1 MTNTLDT
8 ISEEFT
14 KILLP
19 LKSGFSSPAEAEA
32 LLKLLGW
39 KLPPGLKDIGLT
51 GIDLKALIEKFEIL
65 IASTPEEREDFELM
79 ASRYAEVLGA
89 AIILGNNIAN
99 VMKAI
104 SNLQGLP
111 SDYLSKT
118 KIHEKLYLRL
128 LDFLIIEY
136 FKHSHYS
143 QYCFFVLLGI
153 FELTIETGNTS
164 DYSVDYIKHEII
176 YSRITQV
183 FSDPKKLFQEVYGW
197 ETPSF
202 KSVDLLINFAMLLES
217 FGALIEV
224 KKMRPNWEELFLA
237 RPVPEALINPMP
249 QVDLALMQSLER
261 NGVEV
266 GLSAF
271 GLRKTTQTGTDGGI
285 GIAPYIR
292 GTTEI
297 EFPITPRL
305 FFEIDT
311 TLDVQGGIAL
321 LMRAGKD
328 IALKVDLL
336 SSDQGTALVSGKI
349 LFTLRLGSNT
359 SIPLTLISIP
369 GGTRV
374 QSQQIFITAGAGI
387 SGNKDLDLIVEGGL
401 RGGKLIITAGEG
413 DGFLKKILPAEAIE
427 LDFDIIIGYSSKT
440 GVYFKG
446 SSALEIRFPVHFVL
460 GPIGI
465 EGLTITLKPENG
477 KIPIALG
484 ADITAKLG
492 PLSAVVENM
501 GASASFSFPADQK
514 GNAGPLQIDL
524 GFKPPSAI
532 GLSLDTSA
540 VKAGGFLQIK
550 PDEYIGALELEIK
563 AIKLAIK
570 AIAIINTKLPG
581 GEPGFSLLVII
592 TAEFSPITLVFGFT
606 LNGLG
611 GLFGYKREFNR
622 DELRLGL
629 KTKALDS
636 ILFPKNVI
644 ANITKIVGDLKNV
657 FPIGNNFLIG
667 PMVKIGWGASLVTA
681 EIGIIIQ
688 IPEPIIA
695 ILGVI
700 RLQLPDPKDAIL
712 KLQINFLGIID
723 FEKKMLSL
731 DSSLTDS
738 RILTMTLTGE
748 FAVRLGWGFPPVFIF
763 SSGGFH
769 PDFKEAPVEL
779 QHMERLGLQIINE
792 EEVKLGVDTYFALTT
807 NTVQIGAHARFW
819 AKSGSYTAQAEVGFD
834 ALIQFKP
841 FFFSIAIFLTG
852 KVTGPMIDVVIEVK
866 GNLSGPNPWHTW
878 GFAHAKVLFFEITIP
893 FDKTFGD
900 PIEELSAGIENVLKL
915 LMEEIPKNTN
925 WKTTTVINGISK
937 VSLREITPDPDNMI
951 VHPNTILSFN
961 QRVVPLEVAIHNFGN
976 KGVDEPKKFSITA
989 NVPQATVSDTKLY
1002 DSFAPGNF
1010 FEIGKDQKLS
1020 RPSFEQMK
1028 SGNEFTIGSSSAAGI
1043 AVLKDIDY
1051 EVIYIRN
1058 KKIADKKEISLLN
1071 PDQVVLLASGGAAAK
1086 SKLSVENTRVSYQAP
1101 PKIMINRPRYIV
1113 VKKADHSEVVTEEFG
1128 NQAEAYNKR
1137 LEFDENETLILS
1149 TQEI

>member
-1 MTNTLDT
+1 MITNNFTETALLEVSYLLSPVKSLSSAEMVVSFFGKLGYTLPQANVLPVLSTLVSEIDGVILGAKDLVNADT
-8 ISEEFT
+8 DEEKETAITALVLKIGSAFTEINNLVTAINALADYSTAGNPPLSELPKRVVDYLIFQYLYQRQPRIFGTLFLLGILNDDNGQFVIYWDKIPRYFT
-14 KILLP
+14 EPAVVFDEIYKWNTAFDTDLFLTRFQLFLKAMGIAGGIYEQSATVKNALGNATAGLP
-19 LKSGFSSPAEAEA
+19 ELRIPVLQKGYYPELYAQLGLNLSPAEAKANAKKGLA
-32 LLKLLGW
+32 LIPYFLGTSQFEFEINPKWLTTFSSTLVLDAGVGLVIRPPLNLEVFEKIFLAPLSASSFELDLTAKQKKDQNNQIPEIYLFGSKSSTHLSIKGIALKLFVDSIASGQ
-39 KLPPGLKDIGLT
+39 DIGLD
-51 GIDLKALIEKFEIL
+51 ID
-65 IASTPEEREDFELM
+65 
-79 ASRYAEVLGA
+79 
-89 AIILGNNIAN
+89 
-99 VMKAI
+99 
-104 SNLQGLP
+104 
-111 SDYLSKT
+111 
-118 KIHEKLYLRL
+118 
-128 LDFLIIEY
+128 
-136 FKHSHYS
+136 
-143 QYCFFVLLGI
+143 
-153 FELTIETGNTS
+153 IETIS
-164 DYSVDYIKHEII
+164 
-176 YSRITQV
+176 
-183 FSDPKKLFQEVYGW
+183 
-197 ETPSF
+197 
-202 KSVDLLINFAMLLES
+202 LLIGGGQGDSFLTKLLPKDGIGAS
-217 FGALIEV
+217 FGLGLGFSLA
-224 KKMRPNWEELFLA
+224 KKF
-237 RPVPEALINPMP
+237 
-249 QVDLALMQSLER
+249 
-261 NGVEV
+261 
-266 GLSAF
+266 
-271 GLRKTTQTGTDGGI
+271 
-285 GIAPYIR
+285 
-292 GTTEI
+292 
-297 EFPITPRL
+297 
-305 FFEIDT
+305 
-311 TLDVQGGIAL
+311 
-321 LMRAGKD
+321 
-328 IALKVDLL
+328 
-336 SSDQGTALVSGKI
+336 
-349 LFTLRLGSNT
+349 
-359 SIPLTLISIP
+359 
-369 GGTRV
+369 
-374 QSQQIFITAGAGI
+374 
-387 SGNKDLDLIVEGGL
+387 
-401 RGGKLIITAGEG
+401 
-413 DGFLKKILPAEAIE
+413 
-427 LDFDIIIGYSSKT
+427 
-440 GVYFKG
+440 YFKG
-446 SSALEIRFPVHFVL
+446 SSGIEILLPIHLQL
-460 GPIGI
+460 GPINIQNIIIGVKI
-465 EGLTITLKPENG
+465 ENKKIPLEVGADVKGELGPLTIVIQNIGLRTELLFSDSG
-477 KIPIALG
+477 G
-484 ADITAKLG
+484 KLG
-492 PLSAVVENM
+492 PLDVH
-501 GASASFSFPADQK
+501 
-514 GNAGPLQIDL
+514 L

-581 GEPGFSLLVII
+581 EQQGFSLLVII

-644 ANITKIVGDLKNV
+644 ANITKIVSDLKNV

-681 EIGIIIQ
+681 EIGILIQ
-688 IPEPIIA
+688 IPEPIIIA

-792 EEVKLGVDTYFALTT
+792 EEVKLGVNTYFALTT

-852 KVTGPMIDVVIEVK
+852 RVTGPMIDVVIEVK

-893 FDKTFGD
+893 FNKTFGD

-915 LMEEIPKNTN
+915 LIEEIPKNTN

-951 VHPNTILSFN
+951 VHPNTVLSFN

-989 NVPQATVSDTKLY
+989 QATVSDTKLY

-1028 SGNEFTIGSSSAAGI
+1028 SGIEFTIGSSSAAGI

-1058 KKIADKKEISLLN
+1058 KKIAEKKEISLLN
-1071 PDQVVLLASGGAAAK
+1071 PYQVVLLASGGAAAK

-1101 PKIMINRPRYIV
+1101 PKITINRPRYIV
-1113 VKKADHSEVVTEEFG
+1113 AKKADLSEVVTEEFG

>member
-1 MTNTLDT
+1 MDEDNIIQLIDSLVPLFNPIVEAIEDENNAKSLFQKLGYLPPSEVLIFKDLKPSIESLLDFINEVDESLDSNTEIDYFVLFKDIVVLIQNIIQSINAINSAIQRDFSGSSFLTDTDILQSFPRKLLDYLIIQMLEKKYSVVHSILISMGLIEESFITEVPTPFHTQYLKKTINWDKIPVFISHPEEIFQKAYDWNAASFQYEKFMKNILKLGHSLNFHSEITNPSPLALKAFHEGINVVNEENALSLKILKFPFFSSVTNAIGIQIYPLFNQTNTKIDGFGIGIYLDPKLGL
-8 ISEEFT
+8 EFNIT
-14 KILLP
+14 ENLKLKNIYNGTEQLGLGLLIRTNEPIKMINHIFASNFTANIPQNIQFSTEFIYSKEDNKIL
-19 LKSGFSSPAEAEA
+19 
-32 LLKLLGW
+32 
-39 KLPPGLKDIGLT
+39 I
-51 GIDLKALIEKFEIL
+51 FEI
-65 IASTPEEREDFELM
+65 SGG
-79 ASRYAEVLGA
+79 SR
-89 AIILGNNIAN
+89 
-99 VMKAI
+99 
-104 SNLQGLP
+104 
-111 SDYLSKT
+111 
-118 KIHEKLYLRL
+118 LYLRNWIFRL
-128 LDFLIIEY
+128 GVLIPSDKE
-136 FKHSHYS
+136 KE
-143 QYCFFVLLGI
+143 I
-153 FELTIETGNTS
+153 FIETEFN
-164 DYSVDYIKHEII
+164 DV
-176 YSRITQV
+176 
-183 FSDPKKLFQEVYGW
+183 
-197 ETPSF
+197 
-202 KSVDLLINFAMLLES
+202 
-217 FGALIEV
+217 
-224 KKMRPNWEELFLA
+224 ELS
-237 RPVPEALINPMP
+237 I
-249 QVDLALMQSLER
+249 
-261 NGVEV
+261 
-266 GLSAF
+266 
-271 GLRKTTQTGTDGGI
+271 GT
-285 GIAPYIR
+285 
-292 GTTEI
+292 
-297 EFPITPRL
+297 
-305 FFEIDT
+305 
-311 TLDVQGGIAL
+311 
-321 LMRAGKD
+321 
-328 IALKVDLL
+328 
-336 SSDQGTALVSGKI
+336 
-349 LFTLRLGSNT
+349 
-359 SIPLTLISIP
+359 
-369 GGTRV
+369 
-374 QSQQIFITAGAGI
+374 
-387 SGNKDLDLIVEGGL
+387 
-401 RGGKLIITAGEG
+401 GEG
-413 DGFLKKILPAEAIE
+413 DGFLNKLLPSKPMKLNFNIT
-427 LDFDIIIGYSSKT
+427 LGYSNKA
-440 GVYFKG
+440 GLYFKG
-446 SSALEIRFPVHFVL
+446 SGGLEIMLPTHIQL
-460 GPIGI
+460 GPIEI
-465 EGLTITLKPENG
+465 QSALISIKPDSG
-477 KIPIALG
+477 KIPIQLG
-484 ADITAKLG
+484 ATVKGNLG
-492 PLSAVVENM
+492 PLTVVIGNVGLKAE
-501 GASASFSFPADQK
+501 FTFPPSD
-514 GNAGPLQIDL
+514 GNLGPIQLGV
-524 GFKPPSAI
+524 GFKPPTGI

-540 VKAGGFLQIK
+540 VKAGGFLSIK

-581 GEPGFSLLVII
+581 DEPGFSLLVII

-611 GLFGYKREFNR
+611 GLFGHKRKFNR

-688 IPEPIIA
+688 IPDLVIA

-700 RLQLPDPKDAIL
+700 RLQLPDPKDAVL

-792 EEVKLGVDTYFALTT
+792 AEMKLGVDTYFALTT

-852 KVTGPMIDVVIEVK
+852 RVTGPMVDVVIEVK

-893 FDKTFGD
+893 FNKTFGD

-915 LMEEIPKNTN
+915 LIEEIPKNTN

-951 VHPNTILSFN
+951 VHPNTVLSFN
-961 QRVVPLEVAIHNFGN
+961 QRVVPLEVAIQNFGN

-989 NVPQATVSDTKLY
+989 QATVSDTKLY

-1028 SGNEFTIGSSSAAGI
+1028 SGIEFTIGSSSAAVI
-1043 AVLKDIDY
+1043 AILKDIDY

-1058 KKIADKKEISLLN
+1058 KKIAEKKEISLLK
-1071 PDQVVLLASGGAAAK
+1071 PYQVVLLASGGAAAR

-1101 PKIMINRPRYIV
+1101 PKITINRPRYIV
-1113 VKKADHSEVVTEEFG
+1113 AKKADLSEVVTEEFG
-1128 NQAEAYNKR
+1128 NQVEAYNKR